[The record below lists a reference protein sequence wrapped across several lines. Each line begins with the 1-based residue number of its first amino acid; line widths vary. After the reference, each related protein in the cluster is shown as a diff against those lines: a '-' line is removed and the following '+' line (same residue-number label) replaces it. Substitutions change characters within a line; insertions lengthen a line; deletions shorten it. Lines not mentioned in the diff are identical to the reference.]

1 MKKVMLSLVL
11 GSLISFNAIADA
23 EKNEV
28 VDNGQKEDKISVI
41 IEEIKQKNLTVD
53 DFVQYGNT
61 IKDKMNESMVG
72 YFNEIDASLE
82 LLKENTKDLNIQ
94 MDKKIDDLKSKISKS
109 INDFNKNT
117 DQEELRKN
125 FEDISKSY
133 IEIMKEYKLKLEEKI
148 KDQNAVKVDDK
159 K

>member
-94 MDKKIDDLKSKISKS
+94 MDKKIDDLKSKINKS